1 MSLQPV
7 DLHYQ
12 SLCDHSRNFAL
23 VNSTFW
29 RICKKCL
36 SNTDLKHWVSSFKHF
51 LQILQ
56 NLPMQNSYCDHRNFD
71 SVNHAGLKLLP
82 QQVFSVVLAYH
93 KQVRPAH
100 VTPLPGSDIKQSD
113 YTRSCSLKSISI
125 LHVQYK
131 FYVHDANIK
140 IWQTFSSFN
149 FVNLKIVC
157 RPLLKFCKETISLQL
172 ELQ

>member
-1 MSLQPV
+1 
-7 DLHYQ
+7 
-12 SLCDHSRNFAL
+12 
-23 VNSTFW
+23 
-29 RICKKCL
+29 
-36 SNTDLKHWVSSFKHF
+36 
-51 LQILQ
+51 
-56 NLPMQNSYCDHRNFD
+56 
-71 SVNHAGLKLLP
+71 
-82 QQVFSVVLAYH
+82 
-93 KQVRPAH
+93 
-100 VTPLPGSDIKQSD
+100 
-113 YTRSCSLKSISI
+113 